1 MRKNNLHNA
10 TNNPSLSVRR
20 VAQETKI
27 PKSNVYKTLKKNL
40 SKINKLYNTHN
51 IQATIPLKYS
61 FIIIIHMI
69 WRLLLLKKCLLRKN
83 NDEGKFFFYWW
94 MGGIRLHD
102 KRTSVFP
109 NTWAAHYI
117 YINQE
122 SRIGDLIYQRHFA
135 ISSQKYFLPISE
147 HFVVNIMVSGFVVC
161 YGFLNDKWMLY
172 IPNLSTKTPT
182 SLLLLL
188 HV

>member
-69 WRLLLLKKCLLRKN
+69 
-83 NDEGKFFFYWW
+83 
-94 MGGIRLHD
+94 
-102 KRTSVFP
+102 
-109 NTWAAHYI
+109 
-117 YINQE
+117 
-122 SRIGDLIYQRHFA
+122 
-135 ISSQKYFLPISE
+135 
-147 HFVVNIMVSGFVVC
+147 
-161 YGFLNDKWMLY
+161 
-172 IPNLSTKTPT
+172 
-182 SLLLLL
+182 
-188 HV
+188 